1 MDQVPYP
8 LPADLLGISLLTIE
22 NRSAVGR
29 LDRVRTHP
37 DPVARR
43 STGDLGFLLG
53 RN

>member
-8 LPADLLGISLLTIE
+8 LPADLGISLLTIE

-37 DPVARR
+37 GPVARR